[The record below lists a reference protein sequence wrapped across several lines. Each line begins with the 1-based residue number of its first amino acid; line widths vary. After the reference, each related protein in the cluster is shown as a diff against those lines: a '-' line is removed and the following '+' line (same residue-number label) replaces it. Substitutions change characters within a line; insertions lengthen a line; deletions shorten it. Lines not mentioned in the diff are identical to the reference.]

1 MRSIRRT
8 DGIYPAPHLGA
19 YGNEELRLLCAAE
32 AALAGID
39 VGLQGAL
46 LVIRS
51 AAPSALSAALD
62 AISGGGDVMEVAA
75 RFFDAVSL
83 RRGGYFNRGDTPLGS
98 LAYSLIQ
105 LAKGGTAGVEWRAND
120 AV

>member
-1 MRSIRRT
+1 MTSLSFAEKIGAWRR
-8 DGIYPAPHLGA
+8 L
-19 YGNEELRLLCAAE
+19 
-32 AALAGID
+32 D
-39 VGLQGAL
+39 V
-46 LVIRS
+46 RE

-62 AISGGGDVMEVAA
+62 AISGGEDVMEVAA
-75 RFFDAVSL
+75 RFFDEVSL